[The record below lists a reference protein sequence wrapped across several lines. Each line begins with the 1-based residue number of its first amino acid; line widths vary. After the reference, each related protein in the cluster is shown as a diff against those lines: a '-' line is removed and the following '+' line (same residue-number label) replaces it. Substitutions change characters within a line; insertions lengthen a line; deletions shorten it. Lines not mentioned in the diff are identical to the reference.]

1 MYNTDMENNLFL
13 VKTYGC
19 QMNVHESEK
28 LAGVMKDLG
37 YQPTDDEKKA
47 SVIIFNTCCIRESAE
62 QKIFAHIG
70 DLKHLK
76 KNNKDLIIAVCG
88 CMAQE
93 SGTSESIKKK
103 FPFVNILFGTHNL
116 HEFKNYILTYK
127 TTKKKIFEVWDKEQK
142 IIENSLAYRTSG
154 YNAWVNITYGCN
166 NFCTYCIVPFVR
178 GRERS
183 RKMEDIILEVKN
195 LVQKEGYKVITL
207 LGQNVNSYGN
217 DIEDEKVNFP
227 NLLKELNLI
236 EGDFKIKFLTSHP
249 KDLSDELIEVIA
261 QSKKIS
267 KVIHLPCQSG
277 STKILQAMNR
287 RYTREHYLSLISKI
301 KSKIPNAFLTSDF
314 IVGFPG
320 ETEEDFIDTYSLV
333 EHCGFNGIFAFMYSK
348 RKGTVAEKMDNQI
361 PIELKRARVNKLITL
376 QREITKKQDA
386 NLCGKTFDAMIEK
399 QIKDGLY
406 FGRLESG
413 KDVEIKGNAKVGVFQ
428 KVLITKV
435 LNSKLQAELTG
446 E

>member
-1 MYNTDMENNLFL
+1 MYNTVMENNLFL

-28 LAGVMKDLG
+28 LAGVMKSLG
-37 YQPTDDEKKA
+37 YEPTNDETKA

-70 DLKHLK
+70 ALKNLK
-76 KNNKDLIIAVCG
+76 KNNKDLIVAICG

-93 SGTSESIKKK
+93 SGTSENIKKK

-116 HEFKNYILTYK
+116 HEFKNYMLAYK
-127 TTKKKIFEVWDKEQK
+127 NTKKKVFEVWEKEQK
-142 IIENSLAYRTSG
+142 IIETSLAFRTSG

-166 NFCTYCIVPFVR
+166 NFCTYCIVPYVR

-183 RKMEDIILEVKN
+183 RNMEDIILEVKN

-227 NLLKELNLI
+227 NLLKSLSQI
-236 EGDFKIKFLTSHP
+236 SGDFKIKFLTSHP
-249 KDLSDELIEVIA
+249 KDLSDELIEVI
-261 QSKKIS
+261 SSSDKIS

-277 STKILQAMNR
+277 SSKILKAMNR
-287 RYTREHYLSLISKI
+287 RYTREHYLNLISKI
-301 KSKIPNAFLTSDF
+301 KTKIPNAFLTSDF

-320 ETEEDFIDTYSLV
+320 ETEEDFLETYSLV
-333 EHCGFNGIFAFMYSK
+333 EKCEFNSIFAFMFSK
-348 RKGTVAEKMDNQI
+348 RKGTVAEKMENQVA
-361 PIELKRARVNKLITL
+361 IETKRLRVNKLIAL
-376 QREITKKQDA
+376 QREITKRQDA
-386 NLCGKTFDAMIEK
+386 KLCGKTFDAMIEK
-399 QIKDGLY
+399 EIKDGLY

-413 KDVEIKGNAKVGVFQ
+413 KDVEIKGNAKIGSFQ
-428 KVLITKV
+428 KIIITKA
-435 LNSKLQAELTG
+435 NSSKLQADLIG